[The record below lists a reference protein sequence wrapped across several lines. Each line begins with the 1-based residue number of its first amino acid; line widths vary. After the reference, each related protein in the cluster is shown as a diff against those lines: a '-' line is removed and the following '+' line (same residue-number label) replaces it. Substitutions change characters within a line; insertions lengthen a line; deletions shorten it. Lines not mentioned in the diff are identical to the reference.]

1 MSRLTNLIKEA
12 LSTQPKKKDCNC
24 GCNTCDNVGN
34 EGVLLN
40 ESVAPKQILSENL
53 QYHVHNKLPL
63 TENTFRYGSQ
73 SFINLWAEARS
84 LYLREIIHVNDDD
97 KEILTETDLGNYG
110 MYEGK
115 KVPLGLPMENLVNEP
130 FKIGDKV
137 KFVGDKSSFKNLD
150 PNKIYTIDDII
161 RDTLFN
167 DVRYVVGEEP
177 LKVDDIQLVESE
189 DLDKIRK
196 EVEKI
201 TQNSPGKGW
210 TKKSIDQEVNR
221 RFQQFLNRKP
231 MDESED
237 LDWEDDWE
245 DDDNIYTGPTSY
257 GIDRR
262 TWDKDWRLPKDNLFN
277 ASKTIKATNNRVDAI
292 RKMLERFPKEL
303 DKFEN
308 DPDYPAFD
316 MNYDELVKWYK
327 SVSNFDLSEAA
338 KKKKKKDPPIGK
350 PKRGGSK
357 AYYVYVRDPRTKKV
371 KKVSFGSGGL
381 KAKINNK
388 KARNAFAARH
398 KCSTKTD
405 KTKAGYWSCRL
416 PRYAKLLGLKSSF
429 TGFW

>member
-12 LSTQPKKKDCNC
+12 LSTKPKKKDCNC
-24 GCNTCDNVGN
+24 GCNTCENVGN

-110 MYEGK
+110 IFETVNFEGEEYDIVRRGDDGWIYLRSIHDTMVGK
-115 KVPLGLPMENLVNEP
+115 KEIKVKEKDITVNEIKVPLGLPMENIVN
-130 FKIGDKV
+130 
-137 KFVGDKSSFKNLD
+137 
-150 PNKIYTIDDII
+150 
-161 RDTLFN
+161 
-167 DVRYVVGEEP
+167 
-177 LKVDDIQLVESE
+177 ESE
-189 DLDKIRK
+189 DF
-196 EVEKI
+196 EE
-201 TQNSPGKGW
+201 
-210 TKKSIDQEVNR
+210 E
-221 RFQQFLNRKP
+221 
-231 MDESED
+231 ED
-237 LDWEDDWE
+237 WD
-245 DDDNIYTGPTSY
+245 DDDNIYTGPYSY
-257 GIDRR
+257 GIDKR
-262 TWDKDWRLPKDNLFN
+262 TWDRDWRLPKDNLFN

-308 DPDYPAFD
+308 DPNYPAFD

-381 KAKINNK
+381 KAKINNP
-388 KARNAFAARH
+388 KARKAFAARH

-429 TGFW
+429 SGFW

>member
-1 MSRLTNLIKEA
+1 MTRLTDLIKEV
-12 LSTQPKKKDCNC
+12 LSTKPKKKDCNC

-40 ESVAPKQILSENL
+40 ENVAPKQILSENL

-115 KVPLGLPMENLVNEP
+115 KVPLGLPMENTVN
-130 FKIGDKV
+130 
-137 KFVGDKSSFKNLD
+137 
-150 PNKIYTIDDII
+150 
-161 RDTLFN
+161 
-167 DVRYVVGEEP
+167 
-177 LKVDDIQLVESE
+177 ESE
-189 DLDKIRK
+189 DF
-196 EVEKI
+196 EE
-201 TQNSPGKGW
+201 
-210 TKKSIDQEVNR
+210 E
-221 RFQQFLNRKP
+221 
-231 MDESED
+231 ED
-237 LDWEDDWE
+237 WD
-245 DDDNIYTGPTSY
+245 DDDNIYTGPYSY
-257 GIDRR
+257 GIDKR
-262 TWDKDWRLPKDNLFN
+262 TWDRDWRLPKDNLFN

-292 RKMLERFPKEL
+292 RKMLKKYPKEL

-308 DPDYPAFD
+308 DPNYPAFD

-338 KKKKKKDPPIGK
+338 KKKKKKNPPIGK

-357 AYYVYVRDPRTKKV
+357 AYYVYVRDPRTKKI
-371 KKVSFGSGGL
+371 KKISFGSGGL
-381 KAKINNK
+381 KAKINNP
-388 KARNAFAARH
+388 KARKAFAARH

-429 TGFW
+429 SGFW

>member
-1 MSRLTNLIKEA
+1 MTRLTNLIKEV

-24 GCNTCDNVGN
+24 GCNTCENVGN

-40 ESVAPKQILSENL
+40 ESIAPKQILSENL

-63 TENTFRYGSQ
+63 TENTFRYGSE

-115 KVPLGLPMENLVNEP
+115 KVPLGLPMENTVN
-130 FKIGDKV
+130 
-137 KFVGDKSSFKNLD
+137 
-150 PNKIYTIDDII
+150 
-161 RDTLFN
+161 
-167 DVRYVVGEEP
+167 
-177 LKVDDIQLVESE
+177 ESE

-201 TQNSPGKGW
+201 AQNSPGKGW

-262 TWDKDWRLPKDNLFN
+262 TWDRDWKLPKDNLFN
-277 ASKTIKATNNRVDAI
+277 ASKTIKATNNRMDAI
-292 RKMLERFPKEL
+292 RKMLEKFPKEL
-303 DKFEN
+303 AKFEN

-381 KAKINNK
+381 KAKINNP
-388 KARNAFAARH
+388 KARRAFAARH
-398 KCSTKTD
+398 KCAQKKD
-405 KTKAGYWSCRL
+405 KTKASYWSCRL
-416 PRYAKLLGLKSSF
+416 PRYASLLGLKSSF
-429 TGFW
+429 SGFW

>member
-1 MSRLTNLIKEA
+1 MSRLTDLIKEV

-24 GCNTCDNVGN
+24 GCNTCDNIGN
-34 EGVLLN
+34 EGVMLN
-40 ESVAPKQILSENL
+40 ESKAPKQILSENL
-53 QYHVHNKLPL
+53 QYHVHNKLSL
-63 TENTFRYGSQ
+63 TENTFRYGSE
-73 SFINLWAEARS
+73 SFLNLWQEARY

-97 KEILTETDLGNYG
+97 KEILEETDLGNYG

-115 KVPLGLPMENLVNEP
+115 KVPLGLPMENVVN
-130 FKIGDKV
+130 
-137 KFVGDKSSFKNLD
+137 
-150 PNKIYTIDDII
+150 
-161 RDTLFN
+161 
-167 DVRYVVGEEP
+167 
-177 LKVDDIQLVESE
+177 
-189 DLDKIRK
+189 
-196 EVEKI
+196 
-201 TQNSPGKGW
+201 
-210 TKKSIDQEVNR
+210 
-221 RFQQFLNRKP
+221 
-231 MDESED
+231 ESED

-277 ASKTIKATNNRVDAI
+277 ASKTIKATNNRMDAI
-292 RKMLERFPKEL
+292 RKMLEKFPKEL
-303 DKFEN
+303 AKFEN

-381 KAKINNK
+381 KAKINNP
-388 KARNAFAARH
+388 KARRAFAARH
-398 KCSTKTD
+398 KCAQKKD
-405 KTKAGYWSCRL
+405 RTKASYWSCRL

-429 TGFW
+429 SGFW

>member
-1 MSRLTNLIKEA
+1 MTRLTNLIKEV

-115 KVPLGLPMENLVNEP
+115 KVPLGLPMENLVNE
-130 FKIGDKV
+130 
-137 KFVGDKSSFKNLD
+137 
-150 PNKIYTIDDII
+150 
-161 RDTLFN
+161 
-167 DVRYVVGEEP
+167 
-177 LKVDDIQLVESE
+177 SE

-201 TQNSPGKGW
+201 AQNSPGKGW

-221 RFQQFLNRKP
+221 RFQQFLNRKS
-231 MDESED
+231 MNESED

-277 ASKTIKATNNRVDAI
+277 ASKTIKATNNRMNAI

-303 DKFEN
+303 AKFEN

-381 KAKINNK
+381 KAKINNP
-388 KARNAFAARH
+388 KARKAFAARH
-398 KCSTKTD
+398 KCAQKKD

-429 TGFW
+429 SGFW

>member
-1 MSRLTNLIKEA
+1 MARLTNLIKEA
-12 LSTQPKKKDCNC
+12 LSTKPKKKDCNC
-24 GCNTCDNVGN
+24 GCNTCENVGN

-115 KVPLGLPMENLVNEP
+115 KVPLDMPLNEESVNEAA
-130 FKIGDKV
+130 FKYDSGDYEEVETLFTKITGRPATDLDNNMFARSGGSADGDGEGWMLNIDDTNIPTNDKT
-137 KFVGDKSSFKNLD
+137 KFVDAVMDLGKQRGWKIKQYGDD
-150 PNKIYTIDDII
+150 AVEIYEKESV
-161 RDTLFN
+161 N
-167 DVRYVVGEEP
+167 
-177 LKVDDIQLVESE
+177 ESE

-196 EVEKI
+196 EVEK
-201 TQNSPGKGW
+201 TAQNSPGKGW

-262 TWDKDWRLPKDNLFN
+262 TWDRDWKLPKDNLFN

-308 DPDYPAFD
+308 DP
-316 MNYDELVKWYK
+316 NY
-327 SVSNFDLSEAA
+327 LSLCM
-338 KKKKKKDPPIGK
+338 
-350 PKRGGSK
+350 
-357 AYYVYVRDPRTKKV
+357 YQ
-371 KKVSFGSGGL
+371 
-381 KAKINNK
+381 
-388 KARNAFAARH
+388 
-398 KCSTKTD
+398 
-405 KTKAGYWSCRL
+405 
-416 PRYAKLLGLKSSF
+416 
-429 TGFW
+429 

>member
-1 MSRLTNLIKEA
+1 MSRLTNLIKEV

-115 KVPLGLPMENLVNEP
+115 KVPLGLPMENLVNE
-130 FKIGDKV
+130 
-137 KFVGDKSSFKNLD
+137 
-150 PNKIYTIDDII
+150 
-161 RDTLFN
+161 
-167 DVRYVVGEEP
+167 
-177 LKVDDIQLVESE
+177 
-189 DLDKIRK
+189 
-196 EVEKI
+196 
-201 TQNSPGKGW
+201 
-210 TKKSIDQEVNR
+210 
-221 RFQQFLNRKP
+221 
-231 MDESED
+231 SED

-277 ASKTIKATNNRVDAI
+277 ASKTIKATNNRMDAI

-303 DKFEN
+303 AKFEN

-327 SVSNFDLSEAA
+327 SVSNFSLQEANNEQKIKLRVWTDRKSKKKTIDLDASQLKKAVSSGHDTDWSRSIDSIKYQLDSGDKKGTTKIDRYSGGVSDTVYWELNESQTQYKDLYEAA

-371 KKVSFGSGGL
+371 KKISFGSGGL
-381 KAKINNK
+381 KAKINNP
-388 KARNAFAARH
+388 KARRAFAARH
-398 KCSTKTD
+398 KCAQKKD
-405 KTKAGYWSCRL
+405 RTKAGYWSCRL

-429 TGFW
+429 SGFW

>member
-1 MSRLTNLIKEA
+1 MTRLTNLIKEA
-12 LSTQPKKKDCNC
+12 LRTPLHELEERFKVIDTRTGEVIDNDLPKKIAQKLAAKKTEWTSYPDKKESTIAKIAKTLDESKKKDCNC
-24 GCNTCDNVGN
+24 GCNTCENVGN

-115 KVPLGLPMENLVNEP
+115 KVPLGLPMENTVN
-130 FKIGDKV
+130 
-137 KFVGDKSSFKNLD
+137 
-150 PNKIYTIDDII
+150 
-161 RDTLFN
+161 
-167 DVRYVVGEEP
+167 
-177 LKVDDIQLVESE
+177 ESE

-201 TQNSPGKGW
+201 AQNSPGKGW

-245 DDDNIYTGPTSY
+245 DDDNIYTGPYSY

-262 TWDKDWRLPKDNLFN
+262 TWDGDREGLYRLE
-277 ASKTIKATNNRVDAI
+277 SIK
-292 RKMLERFPKEL
+292 KMLKQYPKEL
-303 DKFEN
+303 AKLKSN
-308 DPDYPAFD
+308 PQYPAFD

-327 SVSNFDLSEAA
+327 SVSNFTLQEA
-338 KKKKKKDPPIGK
+338 KKKKKKNPPLNK

-357 AYYVYVRDPRTKKV
+357 AYYVYVKDPRTKKV

>member
-1 MSRLTNLIKEA
+1 MC
-12 LSTQPKKKDCNC
+12 DC
-24 GCNTCDNVGN
+24 GCNTCENVGN

-63 TENTFRYGSQ
+63 TENTFRYGSN
-73 SFINLWAEARS
+73 SFINLWAEARA

-115 KVPLGLPMENLVNEP
+115 KIPLDLPMLNENVSIETLKDEFEKEFNVRTLSIGNQKLVILDKGVLYKFDEMVEFIESKG
-130 FKIGDKV
+130 FKVNTDL
-137 KFVGDKSSFKNLD
+137 SS
-150 PNKIYTIDDII
+150 IEYEIDDDRARYPFII
-161 RDTLFN
+161 FSQD
-167 DVRYVVGEEP
+167 
-177 LKVDDIQLVESE
+177 
-189 DLDKIRK
+189 
-196 EVEKI
+196 
-201 TQNSPGKGW
+201 
-210 TKKSIDQEVNR
+210 SIN
-221 RFQQFLNRKP
+221 
-231 MDESED
+231 
-237 LDWEDDWE
+237 
-245 DDDNIYTGPTSY
+245 
-257 GIDRR
+257 
-262 TWDKDWRLPKDNLFN
+262 
-277 ASKTIKATNNRVDAI
+277 
-292 RKMLERFPKEL
+292 
-303 DKFEN
+303 
-308 DPDYPAFD
+308 
-316 MNYDELVKWYK
+316 
-327 SVSNFDLSEAA
+327 EAV

-371 KKVSFGSGGL
+371 KKISFGSGGL

-429 TGFW
+429 SGFW